1 MKRIIFIFLF
11 LFNISFIVSADDG
24 PALINLQHKGHDNHW
39 EHPAPAVQP
48 EVSNFTAKD
57 DDAFDDIVNFFRK

>member
-1 MKRIIFIFLF
+1 MKSITA
-11 LFNISFIVSADDG
+11 NKAVAPPTDK
-24 PALINLQHKGHDNHW
+24 PA
-39 EHPAPAVQP
+39 APAVQP